1 MLGLKRGTVKLVKAH
16 EEWARLYEIEK
27 KLLLKTLGNLVVSI
41 EHVGSTAIPGVPAK
55 PIIDIRIAVSSL
67 DSSHIEKFVEPLT
80 NLGYFY
86 MHAFEDRYFFAK
98 GPEEKRTHHV
108 SLVHADSEVGWEDS
122 ILFRDFL
129 RNNTQ
134 YREEYSTL
142 KEKLAQQFAD
152 DRKSYTK
159 AKEEFIEKVITLAKV
174 KSDCI

>member
-16 EEWARLYEIEK
+16 EEWPRLYELEK
-27 KLLLKTLGNLVVSI
+27 ELLLRTLGDLAVAI
-41 EHVGSTAIPGVPAK
+41 EHVGSTAIPNVPAK

-80 NLGYFY
+80 RLGYFY
-86 MHAFEDRYFFAK
+86 MHAFENRHFFAK

-108 SLVHADSEVGWEDS
+108 SLVKFGSEEGWEDS

-129 RNNTQ
+129 RNNTRC
-134 YREEYSTL
+134 REEYSTL
-142 KEKLAQQFAD
+142 KEKLAQQFAE

-159 AKEEFIEKVITLAKV
+159 AKEEFIEKVVGVAKV
-174 KSDCI
+174 S